1 MSILH
6 KLKVPQG
13 PSRREGY
20 ITASEFEILCQELG
34 LENMKEKV
42 YVSNF
47 DSEEDKFVIKRR
59 GQYIYRSDW
68 DERLLHYVAECI
80 QLRQKVIEL
89 QQKTIEL
96 QQTIDHAP
104 GGIIYE
110 AAKRSFEHGCDLQQN
125 S

>member
-1 MSILH
+1 MSISQRPGH
-6 KLKVPQG
+6 
-13 PSRREGY
+13 REGY
-20 ITASEFEILCQELG
+20 ISTSEFKVLCQELG
-34 LENMKEKV
+34 LENMKEIV